1 MRFYLSSPLATVLF
15 LLTLHSP
22 ATLPAFGRPS
32 VAQPTILIASIES
45 KIDEFITE
53 GNRSLARGNPDNLG
67 KNQRLGS
74 GDFLLLDNESAIENF
89 EKALRLD
96 PKNRDALYGKGLAI
110 LQKYLLR
117 GTDLFKFPSGSGTND
132 NLRDAIDYLSQATR
146 MPSGKNF
153 APAYLELGRALLLSE
168 NYEDTIVVSRKALA
182 ITEGVTIKSK
192 AWRAHSNIAI
202 AHYQLMRQN
211 PRNGEQYFATAE
223 REWLQ
228 STRLNPNNWLAYKW
242 LAEMHR
248 YAHQEFG
255 YSQASLQQATIYEQK
270 EKLAAQ
276 RVADLYEQS
285 PEGQQERAEKQQNQR
300 RQEEE
305 AIRQRQAQARIDA
318 WNNRT
323 CTPIEGGGGVM
334 NTSALLRNTICKEGY
349 LSPNSPKGRNEPIPE
364 GWQP

>member
-53 GNRSLARGNPDNLG
+53 GNRSLAKGNPDKFRENARYHKYQLFG
-67 KNQRLGS
+67 NG
-74 GDFLLLDNESAIENF
+74 GDLLSFNDSAIENF

-117 GTDLFKFPSGSGTND
+117 GTDPLARGLGTND

-153 APAYLELGRALLLSE
+153 APAYLELGRALLLGN
-168 NYEDTIVVSRKALA
+168 NYEDTIVASRKALA
-182 ITEGVTIKSK
+182 ITGGVTIKNK

-211 PRNGEQYFATAE
+211 PRNGEQYFVTAE

-270 EKLAAQ
+270 SAIAAR
-276 RVADLYEQS
+276 RVEDLYEQS
-285 PEGQQERAEKQQNQR
+285 PEGQQERAVRQEDQR

-305 AIRQRQAQARIDA
+305 AIRQRQVQARADA
-318 WNNRT
+318 WKNRP
-323 CTPIEGGGGVM
+323 CTAYGGD
-334 NTSALLRNTICKEGY
+334 ALRRHMCQEGY
-349 LSPNSPKGRNEPIPE
+349 LNPNSVQGQDQPMPD